1 VSEANVV
8 TAQATHRPAGV
19 VEGHSPRTEANHRLT
34 SSAGLVLFVL
44 LAAQGVTILSIHDLL
59 GAHIVLGFV
68 LLGPLV
74 VKLVSAGWRFVKY
87 YTGDVDYG
95 RAGAPR
101 PLLRLLA
108 PFVVLT
114 TVIMFGSGIALLAI
128 DPGRGSLLLFVHK
141 ASFVL
146 WFGAMTVHVL
156 AYVLPAARWALAD
169 LVGRGPAEVL
179 STRWARQAAI
189 VASLV
194 IGIALSIAGLAW
206 AHPWLTSADFHQK
219 R

>member
-1 VSEANVV
+1 MST
-8 TAQATHRPAGV
+8 TAGRRSPAAAALARAVRRAHDRHHVRKRHRA
-19 VEGHSPRTEANHRLT
+19 
-34 SSAGLVLFVL
+34 
-44 LAAQGVTILSIHDLL
+44 L
-59 GAHIVLGFV
+59 G
-68 LLGPLV
+68 
-74 VKLVSAGWRFVKY
+74 
-87 YTGDVDYG
+87 
-95 RAGAPR
+95 
-101 PLLRLLA
+101 
-108 PFVVLT
+108 
-114 TVIMFGSGIALLAI
+114 I

-179 STRWARQAAI
+179 LTRWVRQAAI
-189 VASLV
+189 VTSLV

-206 AHPWLTSADFHQK
+206 AHPWLTSADFSQK